1 MPAGGWV
8 TAGVAASG
16 VIGGLLS
23 SSSAKKAAKA
33 QQQAA
38 AAAYAELNK
47 LGLPPDIS
55 KEIILKQFQSMG
67 VLTPELEQE
76 INLQEAQVSKIQEDP
91 SLRNAQMEALST
103 LGGVSRGGLRAE
115 DRAAYN
121 ELRGKVQQD
130 AEAKRQQIL
139 QSMQAR
145 GMASSGSNLA
155 AQLQSA
161 QASADTASA
170 GADTLAADASKRAL
184 EALSQRANLAGSV
197 RGQDMSAEEMKA
209 RAIDER
215 NKFLYENSVSRQRS
229 NVGALNAA
237 QAANLENQQK
247 LANMNTAQAN
257 EETNRQNEAKR
268 QYYMDQLDL
277 AKAKASAL
285 NSQGQAASAGYQAK
299 GAAQA
304 GLASAIGQGIGAYGA
319 YASSKQPAA
328 QTTNEPTGGYTSG
341 MADAFGRR

>member
-1 MPAGGWV
+1 MPAGGMV
-8 TAGVAASG
+8 TAGVVASG
-16 VIGGLLS
+16 VIGGMLS

-33 QQQAA
+33 QQAA
-38 AAAYAELNK
+38 AAAAFAELNK
-47 LGLPPDIS
+47 LGMPPDLS

-76 INLQEAQVSKIQEDP
+76 ISLQEAQVSKIQEDP
-91 SLRNAQMEALST
+91 SLRGAQMEALST

-139 QSMQAR
+139 QAMQAR
-145 GMASSGSNLA
+145 GMGGSGANLA

-197 RGQDMSAEEMKA
+197 RGQDMSAAEMKA

-215 NKFLYENSVSRQRS
+215 NRFLYENSVSRQRQ
-229 NVGALNAA
+229 NVGQLNEA
-237 QAANLENQQK
+237 QAANLAQKQRLSDMNINQE
-247 LANMNTAQAN
+247 N
-257 EETNRQNEAKR
+257 EETQRQNEAKR
-268 QYYMDQLDL
+268 QYYLDQLDL
-277 AKAKASAL
+277 AKAKAAAL
-285 NSQGQAASAGYQAK
+285 NSQGQAASAGQMAK

-304 GLASAIGQGIGAYGA
+304 GIASAIGQGIGAYGS
-319 YASSKQPAA
+319 YASSKPAA
-328 QTTNEPTGGYTSG
+328 APKAEPVGYSSG